1 MKNILPKLTPKQKKI
16 MDIVVTSIE
25 VIVVLIA
32 IIASAI
38 IISNP
43 TPSSAKI
50 AKGPIKLLPVVSDSM
65 DGDYK
70 DSFKA
75 GDLVIAGNPKNV
87 LTLKEGDII
96 TFKGNVNGTEQLITH
111 RIIKVQKDEAGNAL
125 TYTTHGDA
133 NPEGT
138 DETVNPYSVLAVYK
152 SHLKGVGKS
161 IQWLQTPKNF
171 LLVIILPLAL
181 LFIWNIIVFVR
192 MIIQWK
198 MEKAAAGGGAVIDE
212 EEIKRKAIEEYLSSR
227 SAANEEENAADNGE
241 NKAEAGENRDGSENK
256 EQPSAEDKEE
266 NAAEEAAESD
276 DDNGG
281 ASDNADGEVKEE
293 NETKENIEE
302 GTEETKA

>member
-1 MKNILPKLTPKQKKI
+1 MKKLLPELTPKQKKI
-16 MDIVVTSIE
+16 MDIVITCVE

-32 IIASAI
+32 IIASVI

-43 TPSSAKI
+43 TPSSATV
-50 AKGPIKLLPVVSDSM
+50 AKGPVKLLPVVSGSM

-70 DSFKA
+70 DSFKK

-125 TYTTHGDA
+125 TYITHGDA
-133 NPEGT
+133 NPEGY

-161 IQWLQTPKNF
+161 IEWLQTPKNF

-198 MEKAAAGGGAVIDE
+198 MEKAVANGGGAIDE
-212 EEIKRKAIEEYLSSR
+212 EEIKRKAIEEYLASQN
-227 SAANEEENAADNGE
+227 AANKEENGE
-241 NKAEAGENRDGSENK
+241 NK
-256 EQPSAEDKEE
+256 
-266 NAAEEAAESD
+266 EEAAENKD
-276 DDNGG
+276 GG
-281 ASDNADGEVKEE
+281 EKEIG
-293 NETKENIEE
+293 TDSIEE
-302 GTEETKA
+302 KP